1 MTDTPDPGE
10 GRTVRPFA
18 DVLRDL
24 GRGQAIDDAAVAL
37 NDLVLSVLATGKKG
51 RIDLHV
57 LVEPFKGSDTLMVS
71 AKVDSRLPQA
81 DPVAAIFYADGDG
94 NLLRNDPTQPELP
107 LREVA
112 RADADIRD
120 AK

>member
-1 MTDTPDPGE
+1 MTDSDTKGA
-10 GRTVRPFA
+10 VRPFA

-57 LVEPFKGSDTLMVS
+57 MVEPFKGSDTLLVS
-71 AKVDSRLPQA
+71 ARVDSRLPTP
-81 DPVAAIFYADGDG
+81 DPVAAVFYADGDG
-94 NLLRNDPTQPELP
+94 NLLRNDPRQPELP
-107 LREVA
+107 LRDIA
-112 RADADIRD
+112 RADAEIRD
-120 AK
+120 AR